1 VSIAEFVSH
10 LQALDIRLSAEGKRL
25 RVNAPK
31 DVLTDGLRVQIAE
44 RKHEL
49 LEFLRDYGQS
59 AAFAPPPILRQTTGG
74 SAPLSFAQERLWFLE
89 QLEPGTA
96 VYNICRASRL
106 IGQLNLS
113 ALEASLN
120 EIVRRHEVLRSAIRV
135 TDGRPVQIVHAPFKL
150 KISFADLQPMADR
163 EREQEI
169 SIRIQDAAHTP
180 FDFSDGRFL
189 RAALLRVCDDEHVL
203 ILTTHH
209 LMADAWSMGILTH
222 ELWSLYESQAKG
234 EPARLPN
241 LSVQYSN
248 YAVWQREWLQGEVL
262 EQQLSYWRE
271 QLKDSRPTLDLP
283 TDRPR
288 PRRQSFRGATIAIVI
303 PDTLTTAINRLS
315 QRERV
320 TPYMMLLAVFN
331 VLLYRYTRQE
341 DIIVGSPIANRQ
353 YGEIDTL
360 IGYFVNTFVLRTH
373 ISGSLMFKD
382 LLRHVRDVCLGAYA
396 HQDLPFEK
404 LVTELN
410 LERSLSHN
418 PLFQVMF
425 VLQNAPTRSG
435 NASNIKIDPIAVDT
449 RTAKFDLTLALRER
463 EGRLIGFFE
472 YSTDLFDRSTIE
484 RMAGHFQT
492 LLQGIVANSDE
503 RISNMPILT
512 EPERNRLLLEC
523 NDTKANYPKYKYIH
537 ELYEEQVKRTPEA
550 IAVSFDRQQLTYR
563 EMNTRANQLAH
574 YLRGLGVGSEELVG
588 VCIERSLEMVVALLG
603 ILKAGGAYL
612 PLDPDYPKERLRFM
626 LEDAKV
632 RVVVTQEK
640 HLAICSQ
647 SGLSR
652 QPTCVL
658 LDPAGTVVAHERA
671 ANPWNENRT
680 ETLAYVIYTSGS
692 SGQPKGV
699 KVNHHSVVNL
709 FYATQ
714 SKLGFDKTDVWTGFH
729 SYAFDFSVWEIWGC
743 LLSGGR
749 LVIVPLQLTRSP
761 DGFLELLSRE
771 RVTVLNQTPTAI
783 SQLVERMSVDSDIPD
798 LNLRLIICGG
808 ELLTPTL
815 ATSLLKWG
823 IPLWNFYG
831 PTETTV
837 WSTIHEITLTDANDL
852 FVSIGRPLANTKIYI
867 LDPELQLVPIGVPGE
882 ICISGAGLARGYLNN
897 PELTAQK
904 FVPNPFEKGKR
915 LYKTGD
921 LARYLTNGNIQFLGR
936 LDNQV
941 KVRGYRV
948 ELGEIEATLRQHAA
962 IEEAVVVLWDDASEK
977 DARTNNLGSE
987 TTSSAPICRMIA
999 YIVSADQN
1007 LSIAEVRAFLREK
1020 LPEYM
1025 MPSTFLFLDSLPVSA
1040 NGKIDRQALPVPKDL
1055 RSGLEYVRAEP
1066 RTPIEEMLAEIW
1078 KEVLKL
1084 DSVSVNA
1091 NFFELGGHSLLAIQ
1105 IISRVRDTFDKDVSI
1120 HAMFEMPT
1128 IAGLASSLENTDD
1141 RSSNYLP
1148 PITRVP
1154 RDKPPPL
1161 SMNQEHLWHL
1171 DQIISGT
1178 HFFNVPYVHRVT
1190 GVLNIIALE
1199 KALREV
1205 IRRHAALRTVF
1216 GHENGRP
1223 FQIIK
1228 KVTDFRLPIID
1239 FRSADPDAASE
1250 GAADVILQERTQP
1263 FDLAH
1268 GPLIRIK
1275 LLCLPNNEYLLL
1287 VTMHHIITDEW
1298 SMRVFFKELTALY
1311 DAYFQRRQPPLNVPP
1326 IQHADFA
1333 HWERELLNRG
1343 LLEGQLNYWRMQ
1355 LSGRISELKF
1365 KKGRKTTELKSFRT
1379 RSVAIEFDEDLCSD
1393 IREVA
1398 HAGNATPFIVVLA
1411 ALNILLYQCTEQ
1423 RDIRIGTIMANR
1435 GRKESENVIGHFMN
1449 TIVLR
1454 NKIDRK
1460 LTFRQCVKQVG
1471 TEVRSALTNQDLPFN
1486 HLAHVLE
1493 QERGIHR
1500 ANLVP
1505 IMFIYH
1511 KRSSDAVR
1519 LPGTTFAPVGW
1530 QYPGPD
1536 TSVMITSCDLVINMW
1551 EMKAKIVGTV
1561 NYKPDEFGNEVV
1573 AEMVTRLSTI
1583 LKRMV
1588 ANMGEAISSLNKVS
1602 GQLQHLKGERRQ

>member
-10 LQALDIRLSAEGKRL
+10 LQTLDIRLSAEGKRL

-31 DVLTDGLRVQIAE
+31 DVLTDGLRLQIAE
-44 RKHEL
+44 RKQEL

-59 AAFAPPPILRQTTGG
+59 AAFAPPPILRQRTGE

-169 SIRIQDAAHTP
+169 SIRIRDAAHTP

-203 ILTTHH
+203 VLTTHH
-209 LMADAWSMGILTH
+209 FMSDAWSMGILTH
-222 ELWSLYESQAKG
+222 ELWSLYESQAKR

-271 QLKDSRPTLDLP
+271 QLKDSRPTLDVP

-288 PRRQSFRGATIAIVI
+288 PGRQSFRGATVAIAI

-315 QRERV
+315 RRERV
-320 TPYMMLLAVFN
+320 TPYMMLLASFN

-373 ISGSLMFKD
+373 ISGSLTFKD

-410 LERSLSHN
+410 PERSLGHN

-492 LLQGIVANSDE
+492 LLQGIVANPDE
-503 RISNMPILT
+503 HVSNIPILT
-512 EPERNRLLLEC
+512 EPERKQLVVQW
-523 NDTKANYPKYKYIH
+523 NDTLTEYPRNKCIQ
-537 ELYEEQVKRTPEA
+537 ELFEEQVKRTPDA
-550 IAVSFDRQQLTYR
+550 FAVTFESTHLTYR
-563 EMNTRANQLAH
+563 TLNERANQLAH
-574 YLRGLGVGSEELVG
+574 YMIRLGIRPETLVG
-588 VCIERSLEMVVALLG
+588 ICVERSLAMMVGLLG
-603 ILKAGGAYL
+603 ILKAGGAYV
-612 PLDPDYPKERLRFM
+612 PLDPAYPSERLAFM
-626 LEDAKV
+626 LEDSHV
-632 RVVVTQEK
+632 SIVITQVKFLESCQEAS
-640 HLAICSQ
+640 LGLPRTYVCLDRDWPLIAQDSAENPASETCS
-647 SGLSR
+647 
-652 QPTCVL
+652 
-658 LDPAGTVVAHERA
+658 
-671 ANPWNENRT
+671 EN
-680 ETLAYVIYTSGS
+680 LGYVIYTSGS
-692 SGQPKGV
+692 SGQPKGI
-699 KVNHHSVVNL
+699 KINHGSVVNL
-709 FYATQ
+709 CYTTRSQF
-714 SKLGFDKTDVWTGFH
+714 GFDNTDVWTVCH

-749 LVIVPLQLTRSP
+749 LVVVPLNLTHSP
-761 DGFLELLSRE
+761 KEFLELLSRQ
-771 RVTVLNQTPTAI
+771 RVSILNQTPTAI
-783 SQLVERMSVDSDIPD
+783 RQLIDVRSIESKVRAD
-798 LNLRLIICGG
+798 LNLRLIISGG
-808 ELLTPTL
+808 EILTPTL
-815 ATSLLKWG
+815 ASSLLKWG

-882 ICISGAGLARGYLNN
+882 ICISGDGLARGYLNN

-962 IEEAVVVLWDDASEK
+962 IKEAVVILWDDASEK
-977 DARTNNLGSE
+977 DARTKNLGSE
-987 TTSSAPICRMIA
+987 TTSSAPIRRMIA

-1007 LSIAEVRAFLREK
+1007 LSIAEVRAFLRDK

-1025 MPSTFLFLDSLPVSA
+1025 VPSTFVFLDSLPVSA
-1040 NGKIDRQALPVPKDL
+1040 NGKIDRQALPLPKDL
-1055 RSGLEYVRAEP
+1055 RSGLEYLRAEP

-1084 DSVSVNA
+1084 DSINVND
-1091 NFFELGGHSLLAIQ
+1091 NFFELGGHSLLAVQ
-1105 IISRVRDTFDKDVSI
+1105 IISRVRETFAKDVSI

-1128 IAGLASSLENTDD
+1128 IAELASSFENTDD
-1141 RSSNYLP
+1141 RSSSYLP

-1154 RDKPPPL
+1154 RDKPLPL

-1190 GVLNIIALE
+1190 GVLNIIALK

-1205 IRRHAALRTVF
+1205 IKRHAALRTVF
-1216 GHENGRP
+1216 CHENGRP

-1239 FRSADPDAASE
+1239 LRSADPDAASE

-1365 KKGRKTTELKSFRT
+1365 KKARKRTEIKSFRT
-1379 RSVAIEFDEDLCSD
+1379 RSVAIEFDEDLFSD

-1398 HAGNATPFIVVLA
+1398 HAENATPFIVVLA

-1423 RDIRIGTIMANR
+1423 RDIRIGTLMANR

-1454 NKIDRK
+1454 NKIDRR

-1471 TEVRSALTNQDLPFN
+1471 TGVRSALTNQDLPFH

-1493 QERGIHR
+1493 QDRGIHR

-1551 EMKAKIVGTV
+1551 EIKTKIVGTV
-1561 NYKPDEFGNEVV
+1561 NYKPDEFGNEVITK
-1573 AEMVTRLSTI
+1573 MVTQLTTI

-1588 ANMGEAISSLNKVS
+1588 ADMGDSIS
-1602 GQLQHLKGERRQ
+1602 